1 MKIENMPTNKKF
13 KGNFGTLNLSI
24 EKDGSTSGNYQN
36 NKGQLKGTISNNIFK
51 GTYTNAG
58 TQGLIEFVITDGE
71 LTGKWKKGLNKGAMR
86 GKWKGIE
93 IIDEQN
99 TSKTIEQTIKVKAS
113 FNEGPFASEANEIF
127 LEEYLYPDIKEIIVS
142 DLGMRPNLF
151 DNVYNHFSTIFNQ
164 GNVIKD
170 FDPSMPINKLK
181 NFKHSIISQKSSY
194 GIDLPVWFTIKNK
207 NRQKI
212 MLIGMDP
219 LRQKSTE
226 GEIGKVASLN
236 TPYSIHHRVRNNY
249 YPSISLLASQYDIY
263 ITDVF
268 KLFFRE
274 PEDPDFVSNQNTSFT
289 ELAIHTKLLQKEITA
304 FSPDLI
310 LCLGKQPVNDGLAK
324 IGLTRFIPSIV
335 TKIDNISL
343 TSIPIYAIPHAT
355 GLASKH
361 AKRFM
366 EEKNR
371 VKHNSK
377 TYIVDAVK
385 LILDK

>member
-1 MKIENMPTNKKF
+1 M
-13 KGNFGTLNLSI
+13 
-24 EKDGSTSGNYQN
+24 
-36 NKGQLKGTISNNIFK
+36 
-51 GTYTNAG
+51 
-58 TQGLIEFVITDGE
+58 IEFVITDGE

-151 DNVYNHFSTIFNQ
+151 DTTYQLFSKIFNQ
-164 GNVIKD
+164 GITKEDSVPYMEID
-170 FDPSMPINKLK
+170 RLK
-181 NFKHSIISQKSSY
+181 NFNQSIISRKNSY